1 MWVGVFHVCVCV
13 HSCMSAAATV
23 GALYQAACMVGD
35 RLATCLFW
43 DCAVRCIPALILE
56 MEGGGVRD
64 SWTPHGEEGGR
75 DIVVK
80 TVWESSWEG
89 QWGCKASPESF
100 TQYRWCYRAAASPNT
115 MHSPHRRSDTLK
127 PVPQP
132 TLSLLFTM
140 IFSFQM

>member
-56 MEGGGVRD
+56 MEGGGGLGTAGRRMERR
-64 SWTPHGEEGGR
+64 EEE
-75 DIVVK
+75 
-80 TVWESSWEG
+80 T
-89 QWGCKASPESF
+89 
-100 TQYRWCYRAAASPNT
+100 
-115 MHSPHRRSDTLK
+115 
-127 PVPQP
+127 
-132 TLSLLFTM
+132 
-140 IFSFQM
+140 